1 MSHMWSRCIRQA
13 FFGALRALSLENCWL
28 PRFTAVG
35 LIWRLDIWGWALG
48 GVVAPGHCE
57 VLGGDGLDC
66 VLSLVAQLSTYTRR
80 SRAHTTTTKFD
91 FLPTGMFER
100 PLDHRKR
107 LLRRARQQVESS
119 RISDLASRS
128 LASGDGI
135 SGPHSVV

>member
-1 MSHMWSRCIRQA
+1 MYTTSFLWSIARA
-13 FFGALRALSLENCWL
+13 FSRKLLAAAVHSRRPHLETGHLGLGSGGGGCTRSLRS
-28 PRFTAVG
+28 
-35 LIWRLDIWGWALG
+35 
-48 GVVAPGHCE
+48 
-57 VLGGDGLDC
+57 
-66 VLSLVAQLSTYTRR
+66 
-80 SRAHTTTTKFD
+80 AHTTTTKFD

>member
-1 MSHMWSRCIRQA
+1 MYTTSFLWSIARA
-13 FFGALRALSLENCWL
+13 FSRKLLAA
-28 PRFTAVG
+28 AVHS
-35 LIWRLDIWGWALG
+35 RRPHLDIWGWALG